1 MSLELTISEAIKT
14 AMRAKDKVALDSL
27 RAVKAQILLLK
38 TEALGKEVSPEQEI
52 AILQRM
58 VKQRKDSYDQFSAQG
73 RNDLAEV
80 EEAQMKIIEQFL
92 PKQLSPEELEAEMKA
107 IIAETGAESMKDLGK
122 VMGIASKNLAG
133 KSDGKSISE
142 MAKKLLSLKKP
153 ENNFRASLCTYNMN
167 LLSFIF
173 EHSELSEM
181 LFKLLNFRSYNCTTI
196 RL

>member
-1 MSLELTISEAIKT
+1 MSLELTINEEIKT

-27 RAVKAQILLLK
+27 RAVKSQIQLLK
-38 TEALGKEVSPEQEI
+38 TESLGAEVSPEQEI

-92 PKQLSPEELEAEMKA
+92 PKQLSAEELEAEMKQ

-122 VMGIASKNLAG
+122 VMGVASKNLAG

-142 MAKKLLSLKKP
+142 MAKKLLS
-153 ENNFRASLCTYNMN
+153 
-167 LLSFIF
+167 
-173 EHSELSEM
+173 
-181 LFKLLNFRSYNCTTI
+181 
-196 RL
+196 